1 MIDFVLEF
9 VHAHVALVAVASG
22 SVLLLTFAAVF
33 STLVYSVKV
42 YLGVLPM
49 LAGGG
54 VLLFS
59 FAQANA
65 RQLWIVF
72 GICAV
77 WGGFT
82 YFAGYVISVATR
94 LKAKEKKEK
103 RNEYRALQVALP
115 ERENRYV
122 RTRLESVLHAGEKD
136 VDGVWKTEFAYAR
149 SLLAK
154 LKAAELS
161 TVDRLQVDEL
171 GRLLAVYGKKEK
183 LSASDLPLINDAFAI
198 ILKMSAKYGV
208 NP

>member
-22 SVLLLTFAAVF
+22 SLLLLTFAAVF
-33 STLVYSVKV
+33 SALVYSVKV

-54 VLLFS
+54 ILLFS
-59 FAQANA
+59 FAQADA
-65 RQLWIVF
+65 RQLWIAF
-72 GICAV
+72 GIFAV

-82 YFAGYVISVATR
+82 YFAGYVISAATR
-94 LKAKEKKEK
+94 LKRAEKTEKQEKK
-103 RNEYRALQVALP
+103 RDLQFVLP

-122 RTRLESVLHAGEKD
+122 RTRLENVLRVGEKD
-136 VDGVWKTEFAYAR
+136 VDGVWKTEFVYAR

-171 GRLLAVYGKKEK
+171 GRLFATYGKREK
-183 LSASDLPLINDAFAI
+183 LSTSDLPLINDAFAI